1 MACTGKPGQDIT
13 VRTKK
18 MGQDSQEGTA
28 KTGESVQDSQNRKE
42 GNGCSEQRRQV
53 RLHRTD
59 GARDARTEKSS

>member
-1 MACTGKPGQDIT
+1 
-13 VRTKK
+13 